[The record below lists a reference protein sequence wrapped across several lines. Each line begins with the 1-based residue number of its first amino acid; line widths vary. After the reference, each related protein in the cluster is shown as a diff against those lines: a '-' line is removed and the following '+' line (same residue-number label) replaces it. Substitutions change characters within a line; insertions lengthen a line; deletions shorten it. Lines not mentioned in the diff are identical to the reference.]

1 MRVMRLRCA
10 CDAMG
15 RRPIRGPILLPEWR
29 PSILFDGKSRWKVSV
44 ESLGGKSRWKV
55 SVESIDEESG
65 MKNPDGEGGRNEERA
80 GCGKKDVC

>member
-1 MRVMRLRCA
+1 MMRVMRLRCA

-15 RRPIRGPILLPEWR
+15 RRPIRGPILLPERR
-29 PSILFDGKSRWKVSV
+29 PSILFDGKSRWKVSM
-44 ESLGGKSRWKV
+44 
-55 SVESIDEESG
+55 ESIDEESG